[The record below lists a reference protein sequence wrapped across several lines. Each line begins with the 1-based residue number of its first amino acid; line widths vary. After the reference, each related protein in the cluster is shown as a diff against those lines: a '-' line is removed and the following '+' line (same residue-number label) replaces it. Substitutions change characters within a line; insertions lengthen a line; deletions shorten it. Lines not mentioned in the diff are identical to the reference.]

1 MYDKGEMPMFQT
13 LLVDDDFLVRSYL
26 KTLNSWERAGYEVV
40 KDAQDGEAAL
50 HVLEEEKIDVVI
62 TDISMPLMDGIELIR
77 HIREEKENIYI
88 IVLSCHDDFEYVK
101 EAMRLGADEYILK
114 NTLDEETLYEILE
127 KSRHQI
133 EKRRKKNSEQER
145 TKKLIRMGS
154 HTLKYHFFN
163 GILSGTLSG
172 QEREEKRAEAKI
184 QGKFQN
190 SAVITMFM
198 HQWHEQSQIWT
209 PLEAEQYS
217 QAFRLGLMAQMEEL
231 LQEDSGYAEIIYLG
245 AGIFCCFLDMSSMRR
260 SSIMRQRLTNVAS
273 ACFRYCKKEPYAF
286 GIGVSSICI
295 GEEGIRQAYQ
305 QAREMMKLS
314 FYDDSDILYFDLG
327 KESTTELPQAAKELS
342 DRIEFLKKGRKQ
354 EELEALW
361 KRVVENCAHAHT
373 DSKTVIQWLRRLD
386 KTAGLERPSEFY
398 QSIHKI
404 QQLREIAAHY
414 GQELFADKKMKVPEG
429 VSGAVKHAITF
440 INGNYKKP
448 ISLQDAADAAGV
460 NPAYLS
466 YLFKQ
471 EMEIGFSNYL
481 QECRMECA
489 KELLCTTNYKIKDVA
504 SEAGFNDYHY
514 FSKTFKKLNNC
525 SPADYR
531 KEHSQ

>member
-1 MYDKGEMPMFQT
+1 MFRT

-26 KTLNSWERAGYEVV
+26 KTLNAWEKAGYEVV
-40 KDAQDGEAAL
+40 KDVQDGEEAL
-50 HVLEEEKIDVVI
+50 HVLEEEKIDVII

-88 IVLSCHDDFEYVK
+88 MVLSCHDDFEYVK

-114 NTLDEETLYEILE
+114 NTLDEDTLLEILE

-133 EKRRKKNSEQER
+133 ESRLEKSSEQER
-145 TKKLIRMGS
+145 AWKLIRMGS

-163 GILSGTLSG
+163 GILSGTLNG
-172 QEREEKRAEAKI
+172 QEREAKRAEAGI
-184 QGKFQN
+184 RGRFQN
-190 SAVITMFM
+190 SAVINMFM
-198 HQWHEQSQIWT
+198 HEWNEKNQVWS

-217 QAFRLGLMAQMEEL
+217 QSFRHGLMTEMEDL
-231 LQEDSGYAEIIYLG
+231 LQEDSDYAEIIYLG

-260 SSIMRQRLTNVAS
+260 SSVMRQRLTNVAS
-273 ACFRYCKKEPYAF
+273 ACFRYCKKEPYHF
-286 GIGVSSICI
+286 GIGVSNICF

-314 FYDDSDILYFDLG
+314 FYDDSDILYFDNG
-327 KESTTELPQAAKELS
+327 KEISSRLPEAAEELYE
-342 DRIEFLKKGRKQ
+342 RIEILKKGRKQ
-354 EELEALW
+354 EELAEMWRRVTDAC
-361 KRVVENCAHAHT
+361 KRTHV
-373 DSKTVIQWLRRLD
+373 DSKLVFQWLRRLD
-386 KTAGLERPSEFY
+386 KRAGLERPAEFY
-398 QSIHKI
+398 SNVHNMDE
-404 QQLREIAAHY
+404 LCRIAENY
-414 GQELFADKKMKVPEG
+414 SRELFADKKIAVPAG
-429 VSGAVKHAITF
+429 VSGAVRHAIEF

-448 ISLQDAADAAGV
+448 ISLQDAAEAAGV

-514 FSKTFKKLNNC
+514 FSKTFKKLNDC

-531 KEHSQ
+531 REHSQ

>member
-1 MYDKGEMPMFQT
+1 MFRT

-26 KTLNSWERAGYEVV
+26 KTLGSWTRAGYEIAADVR
-40 KDAQDGEAAL
+40 DGEEAL

-77 HIREEKENIYI
+77 RIREEKEDIYI
-88 IVLSCHDDFEYVK
+88 MVLSCHDDFEYVK

-114 NTLDEETLYEILE
+114 NTLDEDTLFDILE

-133 EKRRKKNSEQER
+133 EGRLKKSGEQER

-172 QEREEKRAEAKI
+172 AEREEKRAEAGI
-184 QGKFQN
+184 RGRFLN
-190 SAVITMFM
+190 SAVIAMFM
-198 HQWHEQSQIWT
+198 RGWNRQSQIWT
-209 PLEAEQYS
+209 PLEADQYS
-217 QAFRLGLMAQMEEL
+217 QSFRHRLSDEMEEL
-231 LQEDSGYAEIIYLG
+231 LQEDSDYAENIYLG
-245 AGIFCCFLDMSSMRR
+245 AGIFCCFLDLSSMRR
-260 SSIMRQRLTNVAS
+260 SSVMRQRLTNVAS
-273 ACFRYCKKEPYAF
+273 ACFRYCEKEPYDF
-286 GIGVSSICI
+286 GIGVSNICI

-314 FYDDSDILYFDLG
+314 FYDSGGILYYDFG
-327 KESTTELPQAAKELS
+327 KETANKLPAAAEEAYE
-342 DRIEFLKKGRKQ
+342 RMEILKMGRKQ
-354 EELEALW
+354 DELEQML
-361 KRVVENCAHAHT
+361 KRAADACERSHT
-373 DSKTVIQWLRRLD
+373 DSKLVIQWLRRLD
-386 KTAGLERPSEFY
+386 GKAGLERPAEFY
-398 QSIHKI
+398 SNIERVE
-404 QQLREIAAHY
+404 QLREILERY
-414 GQELFADKKMKVPEG
+414 GRELFADKKFEIPDG
-429 VSGAVKHAITF
+429 VSGAVRHAVEF
-440 INGNYKKP
+440 IHANYKKP
-448 ISLQDAADAAGV
+448 VSLSDAAEAAGV
-460 NPAYLS
+460 NAAYLS

-481 QECRMECA
+481 QERRMECA
-489 KELLCTTNYKIKDVA
+489 KELLTTTNYKIKDVA

-531 KEHSQ
+531 REHT

>member
-1 MYDKGEMPMFQT
+1 MFRT

-26 KTLNSWERAGYEVV
+26 KTLSSWKRAGYEVV
-40 KDAQDGEAAL
+40 RDVQDGEEAL
-50 HVLEEEKIDVVI
+50 HVLEEEEIDVVI

-77 HIREEKENIYI
+77 HIREEKEDIYI
-88 IVLSCHDDFEYVK
+88 MVLSCHDDFEYVK

-114 NTLDEETLYEILE
+114 NTLDEDTLFEILE

-133 EKRRKKNSEQER
+133 GRRLEKSSEQER
-145 TKKLIRMGS
+145 TRKLIRMGS

-163 GILSGTLSG
+163 GILSGNLKG
-172 QEREEKRAEAKI
+172 QEREEKRAEAGI
-184 QGKFQN
+184 RGRFQN
-190 SAVITMFM
+190 SAVINMFM
-198 HQWHEQSQIWT
+198 HDWNSQNQIWT

-217 QAFRLGLMAQMEEL
+217 QSFRHGLTAGMEDL
-231 LQEDSGYAEIIYLG
+231 LQEDSGYAENIYLG

-260 SSIMRQRLTNVAS
+260 SSVMRQRLTNVAS
-273 ACFRYCKKEPYAF
+273 ACFRYCKKQPYGF
-286 GIGVSSICI
+286 GIGVSNICI

-314 FYDDSDILYFDLG
+314 FYDDSDILYYDCG
-327 KESTTELPQAAKELS
+327 RETGMKLPMEAEALYE
-342 DRIEFLKKGRKQ
+342 RIEILKKGRKQ
-354 EELEALW
+354 EELALMW
-361 KRVVENCAHAHT
+361 DRVLDACGRSRT
-373 DSKTVIQWLRRLD
+373 DGRLVVQWLKRLD
-386 KTAGLERPSEFY
+386 KRAGIERSADVY
-398 QSIHKI
+398 SGIHRMAE
-404 QQLREIAAHY
+404 LRVIADRY
-414 GQELFADKKMKVPEG
+414 GQDLFADKKMEIPSG
-429 VSGAVKHAITF
+429 VSGVVRHAVEF
-440 INGNYKKP
+440 IHGNYKNP
-448 ISLQDAADAAGV
+448 ISLQDAADVAGV

-471 EMEIGFSNYL
+471 EMQIGFSNYL

-514 FSKTFKKLNNC
+514 FSKTFKKLNEC

-531 KEHSQ
+531 RDHVK